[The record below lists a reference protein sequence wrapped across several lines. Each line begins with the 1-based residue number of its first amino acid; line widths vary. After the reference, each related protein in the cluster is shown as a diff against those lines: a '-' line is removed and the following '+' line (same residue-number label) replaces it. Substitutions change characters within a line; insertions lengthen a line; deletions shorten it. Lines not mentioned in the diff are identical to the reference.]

1 MIRKLYLEN
10 TSGNRFNFDYRTGC
24 LISALSGLGFAQEL
38 TYLKYDTFYDRV
50 EADQPLTEVQG
61 TLTFLKGYR
70 CYTAFLEYLKLGEKG
85 LKLVY
90 ETDDS
95 AFCYVDVKSL
105 SKQELVAGTLQCQ
118 VVFQKTSL
126 WLKSQVFT
134 IQVNE
139 DATGKVYPYQYPY
152 RYSSSYEGKIIIH
165 NRGVQK
171 APLFIEIFG
180 AVDEPEIIIRKGDA
194 LVSVMRLYHT
204 QSNGEVQISAIPN
217 DQFIRSIDNGIT
229 TSIYASQDFTCDNFL
244 FVEPGEYEIE
254 FKPGVASATVCR
266 ITMLEG
272 YLGV

>member
-1 MIRKLYLEN
+1 MIRRLYLEN
-10 TSGNRFNFDYRTGC
+10 TSGKRFYFDYRSGC
-24 LISALSGLGFAQEL
+24 LISALTGLGFSQEL

-50 EADQPLTEVQG
+50 GVDQPLSEIQS

-70 CYTAFLEYLKLGEKG
+70 SYTEFLEYLKLGDKS

-90 ETDDS
+90 ETEDS
-95 AFCYVDVKSL
+95 AFCYIDVKSL
-105 SKQELVAGTLQCQ
+105 SKQELVAGTLQSQ
-118 VVFQKTSL
+118 IIFQKTTL

-139 DATGKVYPYQYPY
+139 DTTGKVYPYQYPY
-152 RYSSSYEGKIIIH
+152 RYSSSYEGKIPIH

-194 LVSVMRLYHT
+194 FVSMMRLYHT
-204 QSNGEVQISAIPN
+204 QTSGEVQISAIPN
-217 DQFIRSIDNGIT
+217 NQFIRQIDNGVTI
-229 TSIYASQDFTCDNFL
+229 SIYASQDFTVDNFL

-254 FKPGVASATVCR
+254 FKPGVASATICR

>member
-10 TSGNRFNFDYRTGC
+10 TSGNRFNFDYRSGC
-24 LISALSGLGFAQEL
+24 LISSLSGLGFSQEL

-50 EADQPLTEVQG
+50 DQTQPLSDIQA

-70 CYTAFLEYLKLGEKG
+70 SYTEFLEYLKLGEKG

-95 AFCYVDVKSL
+95 AFCYVDVKTL
-105 SKQELVAGTLQCQ
+105 TKQELVAGTLQSQ
-118 VVFQKTSL
+118 ITFQKLSL

-134 IQVNE
+134 IQVNG
-139 DATGKVYPYQYPY
+139 DSIGKVYSYQYPY
-152 RYSSSYEGKIIIH
+152 RYSASFEGKIKIQ

-171 APLFIEIFG
+171 APLLIEIFG
-180 AVDEPEIIIRKGDA
+180 MVDEPEIILRKGDT
-194 LVSVMRLYHT
+194 LVSMMRLYHT
-204 QSNGEVQISAIPN
+204 QTSGEVHVSAIPN
-217 DQFIRSIDNGIT
+217 NQYIRQVDNGVT
-229 TSIYASQDFTCDNFL
+229 SSIYASQDFTCDNFL
-244 FVEPGEYEIE
+244 FVEPGDYELE
-254 FKPGVASATVCR
+254 FKPGVASATICR